1 MFALN
6 CLKNRLSVTFSSVMK
21 QDALGTNQQ
30 NISAI
35 ENSETIAE
43 VLGVSVEG
51 IKNFSQPA

>member
-1 MFALN
+1 
-6 CLKNRLSVTFSSVMK
+6 MK

-51 IKNFSQPA
+51 IKNFSQAA

>member
-6 CLKNRLSVTFSSVMK
+6 CLKNRLSVVFSSVMK

-35 ENSETIAE
+35 ENSKTIAE

-51 IKNFSQPA
+51 IKNFSQAA